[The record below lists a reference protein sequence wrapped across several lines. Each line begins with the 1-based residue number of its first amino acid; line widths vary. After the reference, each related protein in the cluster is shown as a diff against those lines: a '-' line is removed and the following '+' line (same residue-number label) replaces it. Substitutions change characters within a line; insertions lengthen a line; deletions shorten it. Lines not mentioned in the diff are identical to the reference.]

1 MTPVRTTP
9 RKKPATTAARKK
21 PPAPPAVERVV
32 VLVRHGIAED
42 PTPDKPDADR
52 VLTREG
58 NDRMKEN
65 AKGLRELFPR
75 AEAIYSSPLVR
86 AVQTA
91 LWISKAYKSKMS
103 VDTTEAMLP
112 EATAGQLRAF
122 VDGLRQSHVI
132 LVGHDPS
139 ISANLLAL
147 AGWTGSFEM
156 KKGGAAALRFSPGG
170 IVTLEWIA
178 PPKVLRKLA

>member
-1 MTPVRTTP
+1 MTPARTTT
-9 RKKPATTAARKK
+9 RKKPAAAAKK
-21 PPAPPAVERVV
+21 KTLTPPAVERTV

-42 PTPDKPDADR
+42 PTSDKPDSDR

-65 AKGLRELFPR
+65 AKGLRELFPK

-91 LWISKAYKSKMS
+91 LWISRAYKSKMS
-103 VDTTEAMLP
+103 VDTTESLLP
-112 EATAGQLRAF
+112 EATTEQLRAF
-122 VDGLRQSHVI
+122 IGGLKQANVI

-139 ISANLLAL
+139 LSANLLAL
-147 AGWTGSFEM
+147 AGWTGSFET
-156 KKGGAAALRFSPGG
+156 KKGGAAALRFSPEG

>member
-1 MTPVRTTP
+1 M
-9 RKKPATTAARKK
+9 
-21 PPAPPAVERVV
+21 V

-42 PTPDKPDADR
+42 QTPEKSDADR
-52 VLTREG
+52 ALTREG

-65 AKGLRELFPR
+65 AKGLRELFPK

-103 VDTTEAMLP
+103 VDTTDVMLP
-112 EATAGQLRAF
+112 EATPDQLRAF
-122 VDGLRQSHVI
+122 IMGLKEAHVI

-147 AGWTGSFEM
+147 AGLSGSVET
-156 KKGGAAALRFSPGG
+156 KKGGAAALRFSPEG